1 MMSRRIAV
9 RGRWYW
15 FRLGLSGFIEFGH
28 RRLVWHVFTV
38 PHTPP
43 RVEQEAGA

>member
-1 MMSRRIAV
+1 MSRRVAV

-15 FRLGLSGFIEFGH
+15 FNLSVRHGFIEFGR

-38 PHTPP
+38 ENEPQAVNDG
-43 RVEQEAGA
+43 R

>member
-1 MMSRRIAV
+1 MSRRIRV

-15 FRLGLSGFIEFGH
+15 YRLSLRQGFIEFGH
-28 RRLVWHVFTV
+28 RRLVWHIFTV

-43 RVEQEAGA
+43 EADHD